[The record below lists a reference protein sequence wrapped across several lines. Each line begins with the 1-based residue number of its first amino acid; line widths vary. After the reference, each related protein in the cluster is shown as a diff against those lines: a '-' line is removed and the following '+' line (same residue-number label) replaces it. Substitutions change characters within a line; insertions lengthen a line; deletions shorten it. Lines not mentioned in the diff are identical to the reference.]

1 MSDASPTVFNGRYA
15 LQRQLARGGM
25 ADVFLA
31 RDELLDR
38 PVAVKVLFPEFAS
51 DPAFVERFRRE
62 AQAAANLNHPNIVG
76 VYDWGQE
83 GSTYFIVMEYIEGR
97 SLADIIRAEGPIEP
111 DRAAEITS
119 DVAAALSFAHR
130 NGLVHRD
137 VKPGN
142 VLVTPS
148 GQVKVA
154 DFGIATAANA
164 GEANLT
170 KTGLVMG
177 TATYFSPEQAQGK
190 PVDPRSD
197 LYSLGV
203 VLYEMLAG
211 EPPFRGDNP
220 VSIAYQHVQEP
231 PPGLRARG
239 VPVNGP
245 LEAITFK
252 LLAKNPA
259 HRYPAADDLR
269 ADLRRYRDGM
279 HKLAAATPAVVPGAN
294 LPVVLDRPSA
304 PATTAMAAT
313 AAVPYPD
320 ASYFEPPRRGGSGA
334 RTGVFAVLI
343 VLVLIVL
350 AAIFLLLLTD
360 NNGDGGGKTP
370 AATTV
375 PVPNLIGKSQTDAEN
390 QLKGLGLTSTVQLEE
405 NTDIAEGNVF
415 AQTPGGGNKVAT
427 GTQITLTVSKGKTS
441 NKMPNVIGSQVADAE
456 AQLRGQYQLDVAL
469 VGDPKSTRPEG
480 EVLTQSVV
488 SGANVTVGS
497 KVTITYS
504 APEPIVIPDVAG
516 QTAQTAATNLTTA
529 GFEVITVDE
538 ASDTVELGKAIRTDP
553 VAGTKAK
560 PKSKITLYVS
570 SGLPKVLVPDVL
582 GLGSDAANRAI
593 TDAGLRFDPRFVDVP
608 PGDSRANKVIGQLV
622 AANTQVPKNSLV
634 TVTIGRLVTVTT
646 TTAGSTT
653 TTTAT
658 GGTTTTSR
666 P

>member
-1 MSDASPTVFNGRYA
+1 
-15 LQRQLARGGM
+15 M

-83 GSTYFIVMEYIEGR
+83 GGTYFIVMEYIEGR

-142 VLVTPS
+142 VLVTPA
-148 GQVKVA
+148 GQIKVA

-164 GEANLT
+164 GDANLT

-211 EPPFRGDNP
+211 VPPFRGDSP
-220 VSIAYQHVQEP
+220 VAIAYQHVQEP

-245 LEAITFK
+245 LEAITMK

-279 HKLAAATPAVVPGAN
+279 HELAAATPVSVAAAN
-294 LPVVLDRPSA
+294 LPAMLDRPSV
-304 PATTAMAAT
+304 PATTAMAAL
-313 AAVPYPD
+313 PYPD
-320 ASYFEPPRRGGSGA
+320 ADLFEPPRRGGSGV

-350 AAIFLLLLTD
+350 AAIFLLLLTGSG
-360 NNGDGGGKTP
+360 GDGGGGQTP

-375 PVPNLIGKSQTDAEN
+375 AVPNLIGKAQADAES
-390 QLKGLGLTSTVQLEE
+390 QLRGIGLTSTVELKDNADVEP
-405 NTDIAEGNVF
+405 GKVF
-415 AQTPGGGNKVAT
+415 AQTPVGGNKVAS
-427 GTQITLTVSKGKTS
+427 GTQVVLTVSKGKTA
-441 NKMPNVIGSQVADAE
+441 NPMPQVIGLQVADAE
-456 AQLRGQYQLDVAL
+456 AQLRGVYQLDVAL
-469 VGDPKSTRPEG
+469 MPDPKSTRPEG

-488 SGANVTVGS
+488 SGATVPVGS
-497 KVTITYS
+497 KVTLTYS
-504 APEPIVIPDVAG
+504 APEAAVIPDVAG
-516 QTAQTAATNLTTA
+516 QSAATASANLTA
-529 GFEVITVDE
+529 SGFVVVSVDE

-560 PKSKITLYVS
+560 AKSKVTIFVS
-570 SGLPKVLVPDVL
+570 SGLPKVLVPEVI
-582 GLGSDAANRAI
+582 GLGTDAANRTI
-593 TDAGLRFDPRFVDVP
+593 TDAGLKFEVKFQDVP
-608 PGDSRANKVIGQLV
+608 AGSTQANKVTAQSVI
-622 AANTQVPKNSLV
+622 ANTQVTKGSTV
-634 TVTIGRLVTVTT
+634 VVTIGRAPVVTT
-646 TTAGSTT
+646 TTGGATT
-653 TTTAT
+653 TTTPSA
-658 GGTTTTSR
+658 TTTTSR

>member
-31 RDELLDR
+31 HDELLDR
-38 PVAVKVLFPEFAS
+38 PIAVKVLFPEFAS

-76 VYDWGQE
+76 IYDWGQE
-83 GSTYFIVMEYIEGR
+83 NGTYFIVMEYIEGR
-97 SLADIIRAEGPIEP
+97 SLAEILRSEGPIDP
-111 DRAAEITS
+111 DRAVEITA

-130 NGLVHRD
+130 GGLVHRD

-164 GEANLT
+164 GDANLT

-177 TATYFSPEQAQGK
+177 TATYFAPEQAQGK

-211 EPPFRGDNP
+211 EAPFKGDNP
-220 VSIAYQHVQEP
+220 VAIAYQHVQQP

-239 VPVNGP
+239 VPVP
-245 LEAITFK
+245 EALEAITVK

-259 HRYPAADDLR
+259 HRYPGADDLR

-279 HKLAAATPAVVPGAN
+279 HRLAQANAAAAN
-294 LPVVLDRPSA
+294 LPGVHSVAAA

-313 AAVPYPD
+313 GAVTNLDPGRP
-320 ASYFEPPRRGGSGA
+320 EPPRRGGSTV
-334 RTGVFAVLI
+334 RTGAFAVLM

-360 NNGDGGGKTP
+360 KGGNGGDQPT
-370 AATTV
+370 
-375 PVPNLIGKSQTDAEN
+375 IGKVSVPSLIDKTQTDAETT
-390 QLKGLGLTSTVQLEE
+390 LRGLGLVPTVVLEE
-405 NTDIAEGNVF
+405 NLDIAAGKVF
-415 AQTPGGGNKVAT
+415 RQNPVGGNKVDA
-427 GTQITLTVSKGKTS
+427 GTQVQLTVSKGKNTVS
-441 NKMPNVIGSQVADAE
+441 VPNVVGMQVAEAE
-456 AQLRGQYQLDVAL
+456 QMLRAQYQLDVQL
-469 VGDPKSTRPEG
+469 VADAKSTRPEN
-480 EVLTQSVV
+480 EVIKQDPLSGTKLEIGKLVTLTYSLP
-488 SGANVTVGS
+488 AAVTV
-497 KVTITYS
+497 
-504 APEPIVIPDVAG
+504 PDVAN
-516 QTAQTAATNLTTA
+516 QTAATASANLTRVQL
-529 GFEVITVDE
+529 EVVPVDE
-538 ASDTVELGKAIRTDP
+538 ASDTVEQGKAIRTDP
-553 VAGTKAK
+553 VAGTQV
-560 PKSKITLYVS
+560 KSKSKVTLFVS
-570 SGLPKVLVPDVL
+570 SGLPKVIVPDVI
-582 GLGSDAANRAI
+582 GLAADSANRAI
-593 TDAGLRFDPRFVDVP
+593 TEAGLRTEVKFTDVALGSP
-608 PGDSRANKVIGQLV
+608 SNGRVISQSPL
-622 AANTQVPKNSLV
+622 APTQVNKGTV
-634 TVTIGRLVTVTT
+634 VTITVGR
-646 TTAGSTT
+646 APATT
-653 TTTAT
+653 TTTSPA
-658 GGTTTTSR
+658 TTTTNASATTTTR

>member
-31 RDELLDR
+31 HDELLDR
-38 PVAVKVLFPEFAS
+38 PIAVKVLFPEFAS

-76 VYDWGQE
+76 IYDWGQE
-83 GSTYFIVMEYIEGR
+83 NGTYFIVMEYIEGR
-97 SLADIIRAEGPIEP
+97 SLAEILRSEGPIDP
-111 DRAAEITS
+111 DRAVEITA

-130 NGLVHRD
+130 GGLVHRD

-164 GEANLT
+164 GDANLT

-177 TATYFSPEQAQGK
+177 TATYFAPEQAQGK

-211 EPPFRGDNP
+211 EAPFKGDNP
-220 VSIAYQHVQEP
+220 VAIAYQHVQQP

-239 VPVNGP
+239 VPVP
-245 LEAITFK
+245 EALEAITVK

-259 HRYPAADDLR
+259 HRYPGADDLR

-279 HKLAAATPAVVPGAN
+279 HRLAQANAAAAN
-294 LPVVLDRPSA
+294 LPGAHSVAAA

-313 AAVPYPD
+313 GAVTNLDPGRP
-320 ASYFEPPRRGGSGA
+320 EPPRRGGSTV
-334 RTGVFAVLI
+334 RTGAFAVLM

-360 NNGDGGGKTP
+360 KGGNGGDQPT
-370 AATTV
+370 
-375 PVPNLIGKSQTDAEN
+375 IGKVSVPSLIDKTQTDAETT
-390 QLKGLGLTSTVQLEE
+390 LRGLGLVPTVVLEE
-405 NTDIAEGNVF
+405 NLDIAAGKVF
-415 AQTPGGGNKVAT
+415 RQNPVGGNKVDA
-427 GTQITLTVSKGKTS
+427 GTQVQLTVSKGKNTVS
-441 NKMPNVIGSQVADAE
+441 VPNVVGMQVAEAE
-456 AQLRGQYQLDVAL
+456 QMLRGQYQLDVQL
-469 VGDPKSTRPEG
+469 VADARSTRPEN
-480 EVLTQSVV
+480 EVIKQDPLSGTKLEIGKLVTLTYSLP
-488 SGANVTVGS
+488 AAVTV
-497 KVTITYS
+497 
-504 APEPIVIPDVAG
+504 PDVAN
-516 QTAQTAATNLTTA
+516 QTAATASANLTRVQL
-529 GFEVITVDE
+529 EVVPVDE
-538 ASDTVELGKAIRTDP
+538 ASDTVEQGKAIRTDP
-553 VAGTKAK
+553 VAGTQV
-560 PKSKITLYVS
+560 KSKSKVTLFVS
-570 SGLPKVLVPDVL
+570 SGLPKVIVPDVI
-582 GLGSDAANRAI
+582 GLAADSANRAI
-593 TDAGLRFDPRFVDVP
+593 TEAGLRTEVKFTDVALGSP
-608 PGDSRANKVIGQLV
+608 SNGRVISQSPL
-622 AANTQVPKNSLV
+622 APTQVNKGTV
-634 TVTIGRLVTVTT
+634 VTITVGR
-646 TTAGSTT
+646 APATT
-653 TTTAT
+653 TTTTTSPA
-658 GGTTTTSR
+658 TTTTNASATTTTR

>member
-31 RDELLDR
+31 HDELLDR
-38 PVAVKVLFPEFAS
+38 PIAVKVLFPEFAS

-76 VYDWGQE
+76 IYDWGQE
-83 GSTYFIVMEYIEGR
+83 NGTYFIVMEYIEGR
-97 SLADIIRAEGPIEP
+97 SLAEILRSEGPIDP
-111 DRAAEITS
+111 DRAVEITA

-130 NGLVHRD
+130 GGLVHRD

-164 GEANLT
+164 GDANLT

-177 TATYFSPEQAQGK
+177 TATYFAPEQAQGK

-211 EPPFRGDNP
+211 EAPFKGDNP
-220 VSIAYQHVQEP
+220 VAIAYQHVQQP

-239 VPVNGP
+239 VPVP
-245 LEAITFK
+245 EALEAITVK

-259 HRYPAADDLR
+259 HRYPGADDLR

-279 HKLAAATPAVVPGAN
+279 HRLAQANAAAAN
-294 LPVVLDRPSA
+294 LPGVHSVAAA

-313 AAVPYPD
+313 GAVTNLDPGRP
-320 ASYFEPPRRGGSGA
+320 EPPRRGGSTV
-334 RTGVFAVLI
+334 RTGAFAVLM

-360 NNGDGGGKTP
+360 KGGNGGDQPT
-370 AATTV
+370 
-375 PVPNLIGKSQTDAEN
+375 IGKVSVPSLIDKTQTDAETT
-390 QLKGLGLTSTVQLEE
+390 LRGLGLVPTVVLEE
-405 NTDIAEGNVF
+405 NLDIAAGKVF
-415 AQTPGGGNKVAT
+415 RQNPVGGNKVDA
-427 GTQITLTVSKGKTS
+427 GTQVQLTVSKGKNTVS
-441 NKMPNVIGSQVADAE
+441 VPNVVGMQVAEAE
-456 AQLRGQYQLDVAL
+456 QMLRAQYQLDVQL
-469 VGDPKSTRPEG
+469 VADARSTRPEN
-480 EVLTQSVV
+480 EVIKQDPLSGTKLEIGKLVTLTYSLP
-488 SGANVTVGS
+488 AAVTV
-497 KVTITYS
+497 
-504 APEPIVIPDVAG
+504 PDVAN
-516 QTAQTAATNLTTA
+516 QTAATASANLTRVQL
-529 GFEVITVDE
+529 EVVPVDE
-538 ASDTVELGKAIRTDP
+538 ASDTVEQGKAIRTDP
-553 VAGTKAK
+553 VAGTQV
-560 PKSKITLYVS
+560 KSKSKVTLFVS
-570 SGLPKVLVPDVL
+570 SGLPKVIVPDVI
-582 GLGSDAANRAI
+582 GLAADSANRAI
-593 TDAGLRFDPRFVDVP
+593 TEAGLRTEVKFTDVALGSP
-608 PGDSRANKVIGQLV
+608 SNGRVISQSPL
-622 AANTQVPKNSLV
+622 APTQVNKGTV
-634 TVTIGRLVTVTT
+634 VTITVGR
-646 TTAGSTT
+646 APATT
-653 TTTAT
+653 TTTSPA
-658 GGTTTTSR
+658 TTTTNASATTTTR

>member
-31 RDELLDR
+31 HDELLDR
-38 PVAVKVLFPEFAS
+38 PIAVKVLFPEFAS

-76 VYDWGQE
+76 IYDWGQE
-83 GSTYFIVMEYIEGR
+83 NGTYFIVMEYIEGR
-97 SLADIIRAEGPIEP
+97 SLAEILRSEGPIDP
-111 DRAAEITS
+111 DRAVEITA

-130 NGLVHRD
+130 GGLVHRD

-164 GEANLT
+164 GDANLT

-177 TATYFSPEQAQGK
+177 TATYFAPEQAQGK

-211 EPPFRGDNP
+211 EPPFKGDNP
-220 VSIAYQHVQEP
+220 VAIAYQHVQQP

-239 VPVNGP
+239 VPVP
-245 LEAITFK
+245 EALEAITVK

-259 HRYPAADDLR
+259 HRYPGADDLR

-279 HKLAAATPAVVPGAN
+279 HRLAQANAAAAN
-294 LPVVLDRPSA
+294 LPGVHSVVAA

-313 AAVPYPD
+313 GAVTNLDPGRP
-320 ASYFEPPRRGGSGA
+320 EPPRRGGSTV
-334 RTGVFAVLI
+334 RTGAFAVLM

-360 NNGDGGGKTP
+360 KGGNGGDQPT
-370 AATTV
+370 
-375 PVPNLIGKSQTDAEN
+375 IGKVSVPSLIDKTQTDAETI
-390 QLKGLGLTSTVQLEE
+390 LRGLGLVPTVVLEE
-405 NTDIAEGNVF
+405 NLDIAAGKVF
-415 AQTPGGGNKVAT
+415 RQNPVGGNKVDA
-427 GTQITLTVSKGKTS
+427 GTQVQLTVSKGKNTVS
-441 NKMPNVIGSQVADAE
+441 VPNVVGMQVAEAE
-456 AQLRGQYQLDVAL
+456 QMLRAQYQLDVQL
-469 VGDPKSTRPEG
+469 VADAKSTRPEN
-480 EVLTQSVV
+480 EVIKQDPLSGTKLEIGKLVTLTYSLP
-488 SGANVTVGS
+488 AAVTV
-497 KVTITYS
+497 
-504 APEPIVIPDVAG
+504 PDVAN
-516 QTAQTAATNLTTA
+516 QTAATASANLTRVQL
-529 GFEVITVDE
+529 EVVPVDE
-538 ASDTVELGKAIRTDP
+538 ASDTVEQGKAIRTDP
-553 VAGTKAK
+553 VAGTQV
-560 PKSKITLYVS
+560 KSKSKVTLFVS
-570 SGLPKVLVPDVL
+570 SGLPKVIVPDVI
-582 GLGSDAANRAI
+582 GLAADSANRAI
-593 TDAGLRFDPRFVDVP
+593 TEAGLRTEVKFTDVALGSP
-608 PGDSRANKVIGQLV
+608 SNGRVISQSPL
-622 AANTQVPKNSLV
+622 APTQVNKGTV
-634 TVTIGRLVTVTT
+634 VTITVGR
-646 TTAGSTT
+646 APATT
-653 TTTAT
+653 TTTTSPA
-658 GGTTTTSR
+658 TTTTNASATTTTR